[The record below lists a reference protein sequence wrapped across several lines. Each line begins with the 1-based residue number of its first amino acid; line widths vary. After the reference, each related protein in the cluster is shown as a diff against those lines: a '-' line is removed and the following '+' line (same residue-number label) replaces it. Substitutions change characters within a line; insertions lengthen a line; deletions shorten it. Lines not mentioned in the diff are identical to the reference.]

1 MAKILLVE
9 DQKALLNFLQIAL
22 GREGFEV
29 TAFENGKDA
38 LNTLKH
44 NKEAPFDLLLTD
56 IIIPGIDGIEL
67 AEQAKKLCPEIKIMF
82 ITGFSAMAVKAE
94 QSAEHT
100 LKDDDAKVLSKPF
113 HLGDVVDQVK
123 TLLAKTTIH

>member
-22 GREGFEV
+22 GREGHKVVTFEDGKAAL
-29 TAFENGKDA
+29 TA
-38 LNTLKH
+38 LKA
-44 NKEAPFDLLLTD
+44 ETEEPFDLLLTD
-56 IIIPGIDGIEL
+56 IVIPGIDGIEL
-67 AEQAKKLCPEIKIMF
+67 AERAKKHDKNIKIMF

-94 QSAEHT
+94 QSAEQT
-100 LKDDDAKVLSKPF
+100 LKDDDTKILSKPF
-113 HLGDVVDQVK
+113 HLGDVVDQVN